1 MRHLEKER
9 TLLDAKLDSKVVPTM
24 NEATETMA
32 RDSKQKAEIR
42 SEQQKQQ
49 KHQDQNN
56 KNFQVIQEKFAAYDK
71 QLEGY

>member
-24 NEATETMA
+24 NEAKETMA

-42 SEQQKQQ
+42 SEQQ